1 MKKINLNKLLLT
13 LILLFLIQNSTI
25 TLYQIQKK
33 ELCSEEEL
41 IAPYNNSHSS
51 NTCDNLFFVSI

>member
-41 IAPYNNSHSS
+41 IAPYNNSHAS
-51 NTCDNLFFVSI
+51 NTGEN